1 MMIII
6 TINSNYD
13 NNNNNNNNDFNN
25 NNSNYYHYKKCRIIK
40 KIFMKY
46 DEKKIESALLV
57 EIIALTFISIG
68 RLNMAELIKSSFSE
82 L

>member
-6 TINSNYD
+6 TINSND
-13 NNNNNNNNDFNN
+13 NNNNSNNDFNN

-46 DEKKIESALLV
+46 DKKKSESALLV